1 MPSPV
6 LALPRE
12 QHPARM
18 ATTLGQALASSI
30 ATFHERS
37 GKEGDKYQR
46 RKRELKELPS
56 FMGVSVGTPR
66 TEPHQRPCVSP
77 HHWGRSGG
85 RGRARSSLRQVPPI
99 CQNHPLRLMPTVPQ
113 PESAVLHPTDALCQE
128 QLDERSFWV
137 LLKDLEDKDNM
148 MDFKEYVVLLGCLTM
163 LCNNFC
169 AKACGPASRHR
180 APAHGSNKTAV
191 TFPVCLFALGSPAWE
206 CLGPSV
212 LGRPGPPR
220 KLVVRGTVQ

>member
-1 MPSPV
+1 
-6 LALPRE
+6 
-12 QHPARM
+12 M
-18 ATTLGQALASSI
+18 ATTLEQALASSI

-46 RKRELKELPS
+46 RKGELKELPS
-56 FMGVSVGTPR
+56 FMG
-66 TEPHQRPCVSP
+66 
-77 HHWGRSGG
+77 
-85 RGRARSSLRQVPPI
+85 
-99 CQNHPLRLMPTVPQ
+99 
-113 PESAVLHPTDALCQE
+113 E

-191 TFPVCLFALGSPAWE
+191 TFPAPLQSLFVCTGVTGMGVLGTI
-206 CLGPSV
+206 CLGETKATQKAGGVGDSTV
-212 LGRPGPPR
+212 MR
-220 KLVVRGTVQ
+220 VGTDVGW